1 MRRIAIATV
10 FAAVS
15 CHIAPCLAQD
25 FYAGKQINMLIGS
38 GVGGGY
44 DAYARLVVRHMPKYV
59 PGNPK
64 IVAQNM
70 PAAGSLVAM
79 NLLANTAP
87 RDGLTIGAVQNHI
100 GVEPMLGVT
109 GPASNAKYDGR
120 KMNWLGSTAKE
131 FPLVVMWH
139 TSGITNFRQL
149 MEREVIVG
157 SSGVA
162 TSDAVYAR
170 VMNELIG
177 TRFRLIDGYKGNPE
191 MILATEQGEMAGRA
205 GWFLSSLM
213 STQKQPLDE
222 GKLKL
227 IAQVALEKHPSLPN
241 VPLVGEF
248 LDSPEKKRLLD
259 FSLSWLPMG
268 RPYVAP
274 PEVPA
279 DRIKI
284 LRTAFMDTMKDA
296 EFLAEAGKQNL
307 EILPMSGEEINK
319 LIDRL
324 YATPNEVVEKK
335 SAISCCRKNSGCDL
349 RKASGF
355 LLVG

>member
-1 MRRIAIATV
+1 M
-10 FAAVS
+10 FKPLLAAS
-15 CHIAPCLAQD
+15 LAMAAGLNAVPAVAQQD

-44 DAYARLVVRHMPKYV
+44 DAYARLVVRHLPKYL

-70 PAAGSLVAM
+70 PAAGSIVAM

-100 GVEPMLGVT
+100 GVEPIMGVT
-109 GPASNAKYDGR
+109 GPVSNAKYDGR
-120 KMNWLGSTAKE
+120 RMNWIGSTAKE
-131 FPLVVMWH
+131 FPVIVMWH
-139 TSGITNFRQL
+139 KSGITEFKQL
-149 MEREVIVG
+149 MQREVIVG

-170 VMNELIG
+170 IMNELIG
-177 TRFRLIDGYKGNPE
+177 TKFRLIDGYKGNPE

-222 GKLKL
+222 GKLKI
-227 IAQVALEKHPSLPN
+227 IAQVALEKHPAIN
-241 VPLVGEF
+241 APLVGEF
-248 LDSPEKKRLLD
+248 LDSVEKKKLLD

-279 DRIKI
+279 DRVKL
-284 LRTAFMDTMKDA
+284 LRDGFMKAMKDP
-296 EFLAEAGKQNL
+296 ELLAEAEKQNL
-307 EILPMSGEEINK
+307 EIMPMAGEDINA
-319 LIDRL
+319 LLDRL
-324 YATPNEVVEKK
+324 YATPKEVVEKVRDIMLPK
-335 SAISCCRKNSGCDL
+335 K
-349 RKASGF
+349 
-355 LLVG
+355 

>member
-1 MRRIAIATV
+1 M
-10 FAAVS
+10 FKPLLAAS
-15 CHIAPCLAQD
+15 LAMAAGLNAVPAVAQQD

-44 DAYARLVVRHMPKYV
+44 DAYARLVVRHLPKYL

-100 GVEPMLGVT
+100 GVEPIMGVT
-109 GPASNAKYDGR
+109 GPVSNAKYDGR
-120 KMNWLGSTAKE
+120 RMNWIGSTAKE
-131 FPLVVMWH
+131 FPVIVMWH
-139 TSGITNFRQL
+139 KSGITEFKQL
-149 MEREVIVG
+149 MQREVIVG

-170 VMNELIG
+170 IMNELIG
-177 TRFRLIDGYKGNPE
+177 TKFRLIDGYKGNPE

-222 GKLKL
+222 GKLKI
-227 IAQVALEKHPSLPN
+227 IAQVALEKHPAIN
-241 VPLVGEF
+241 APLVGEF
-248 LDSPEKKRLLD
+248 LDSVEKKKLLD

-268 RPYVAP
+268 RHYVAP

-279 DRIKI
+279 DRVKL
-284 LRTAFMDTMKDA
+284 LRDGFMKAMKDP
-296 EFLAEAGKQNL
+296 ELLAEAEKQNL
-307 EILPMSGEEINK
+307 EIMPMAGEDINA
-319 LIDRL
+319 LLDRL
-324 YATPNEVVEKK
+324 YATPKEVVEKVRDIMLPK
-335 SAISCCRKNSGCDL
+335 K
-349 RKASGF
+349 
-355 LLVG
+355 

>member
-1 MRRIAIATV
+1 M
-10 FAAVS
+10 FKPLLAAS
-15 CHIAPCLAQD
+15 LAMAAGLNAVPAVAQQD

-44 DAYARLVVRHMPKYV
+44 DAYARLVVRHLPKYL

-100 GVEPMLGVT
+100 GVEPIMGVT
-109 GPASNAKYDGR
+109 GPVSNAKYDGR
-120 KMNWLGSTAKE
+120 RMNWIGSTAKE
-131 FPLVVMWH
+131 FPVIVMWH
-139 TSGITNFRQL
+139 KSGITEFKQL
-149 MEREVIVG
+149 MQREVIVG

-170 VMNELIG
+170 IMNELIG
-177 TRFRLIDGYKGNPE
+177 TKFRLIDGYKGNPE

-222 GKLKL
+222 GKLKI
-227 IAQVALEKHPSLPN
+227 IAQVALEKHPAIN
-241 VPLVGEF
+241 APLVGEF
-248 LDSPEKKRLLD
+248 LDSVEKKKLLD

-279 DRIKI
+279 DRVKL
-284 LRTAFMDTMKDA
+284 LRDGFMKAMKDP
-296 EFLAEAGKQNL
+296 ELLAEAEKQNL
-307 EILPMSGEEINK
+307 EIMPMAGEDINA
-319 LIDRL
+319 LLDRL
-324 YATPNEVVEKK
+324 YATPKEVVEKVRDIMLPK
-335 SAISCCRKNSGCDL
+335 K
-349 RKASGF
+349 
-355 LLVG
+355 

>member
-1 MRRIAIATV
+1 MRIITSLALSLL
-10 FAAVS
+10 AA
-15 CHIAPCLAQD
+15 APALAQQD

-44 DAYARLVVRHMPKYV
+44 DAYARIVIRHMPKHI
-59 PGNPK
+59 PGRPN

-79 NLLANTAP
+79 NLLANTSP

-100 GVEPMLGVT
+100 GVEPFMGVT
-109 GPASNAKYDGR
+109 GPVSNAKYDAR
-120 KMNWLGSTAKE
+120 RMNWLGSTAKE
-131 FPLVVMWH
+131 FPVVVMWH

-157 SSGVA
+157 ASGVA

-170 VMNELIG
+170 IMNELIG
-177 TRFRLIDGYKGNPE
+177 TKFRLIDGYKGNPE

-213 STQKQPLDE
+213 STQKQPLDA
-222 GKLKL
+222 GRLR
-227 IAQVALEKHPSLPN
+227 IVAQVALEKHPSLASI
-241 VPLVGEF
+241 PLVGEY

-274 PEVPA
+274 PDVPA
-279 DRIKI
+279 DRVKL
-284 LRTAFMDTMKDA
+284 LREAFMKAMKDP
-296 EFLAEAGKQNL
+296 ELLAEAEKQNL
-307 EILPMSGEEINK
+307 EILPMSGEDINA

-324 YATPNEVVEKK
+324 YATPREVIDKVREIMLPKK
-335 SAISCCRKNSGCDL
+335 
-349 RKASGF
+349 
-355 LLVG
+355 